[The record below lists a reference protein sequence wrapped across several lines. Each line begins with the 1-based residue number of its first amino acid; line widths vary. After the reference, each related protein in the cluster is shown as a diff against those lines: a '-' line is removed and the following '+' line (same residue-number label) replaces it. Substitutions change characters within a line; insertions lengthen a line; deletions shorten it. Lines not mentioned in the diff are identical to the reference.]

1 MKSIKNQKNNK
12 MKKVILLF
20 VSLAVL
26 VSCGNKGKTDTAQN
40 KFELK
45 GKLENANGEQLYLE
59 QMTAKGAQSI
69 DTVALNEKGE
79 FSFVKIKPELGFYRI
94 KITDANFV
102 MLILDS
108 TQQVSITG
116 DAHDLGNT
124 ARIEGS
130 PDSKLF
136 WEFNEKAKRSYQRRD
151 SMIRSYEAYIN
162 LNKGDEAKIQE
173 YAKSAEQAYNEEGK
187 RLNDYLLGLIN
198 INPGSLVSIVAMQQ
212 LVPELSENGYAD
224 LYKKVDEALMQKFP
238 NSEQVQY
245 FHSNVENMFN
255 VAKGGEAPDFTLPS
269 PEGKELSLSSFKGK
283 YVLIDFWASWCGP
296 CRAESPNMVRMY
308 KKFHP
313 KGLEILGVS
322 LDDDK
327 AKWVA
332 AIKKDQL
339 EWNHVS
345 DLGGWKSAAA
355 KLYNVTSI
363 PQTFLLDKEG
373 KIIAKGLRAEG
384 LEAKLEELLK

>member
-1 MKSIKNQKNNK
+1 MQSIKNQNNNK
-12 MKKVILLF
+12 MKKVIVLF
-20 VSLAVL
+20 VSLAVF
-26 VSCGNKGKTDTAQN
+26 VSCGNKDKTDASQI

-59 QMTAKGAQSI
+59 EMTAKGTQSI
-69 DTVALNEKGE
+69 DTVTLNENGE
-79 FSFVKIKPELGFYRI
+79 FSFVKSKPELGFYRI

-102 MLILDS
+102 MLVLDS

-136 WEFNEKAKRSYQRRD
+136 WEFNEKAKHSYQRRD
-151 SMIRSYEAYIN
+151 SMMRSYEAYIN

-187 RLNDYLLGLIN
+187 RLNDYLLGLVN

-238 NSEQVQY
+238 NSQQVQY
-245 FHSNVENMFN
+245 FHEGVEGMFK
-255 VAKGGEAPDFTLPS
+255 VAKGGDAPDFSFPT
-269 PEGKELSLSSFKGK
+269 PEGNELALSSFKGK
-283 YVLIDFWASWCGP
+283 YVLVDFWASWCGP